1 VVVGVQAAEPARVMG
16 DALSLERCLYNVVEN
31 AIRYTPAGGHVSVSV
46 TRHGG
51 HLLVKVVDT
60 GIGIPAEDL
69 PHVME
74 PFYRGDHARSVHEG
88 GAGLGLT
95 IARAAMEEHR
105 GSLDIE
111 SSPGKGTTIT
121 LQFPSA

>member
-1 VVVGVQAAEPARVMG
+1 MK
-16 DALSLERCLYNVVEN
+16 
-31 AIRYTPAGGHVSVSV
+31 V
-46 TRHGG
+46 T
-51 HLLVKVVDT
+51 DT
-60 GIGIPAEDL
+60 GIGIPAADL
-69 PHVME
+69 PHVTE

-121 LQFPSA
+121 LQLRPPDPCPAAVLSRGGRKSSYPALFSFSSSCSPNVSA